1 MQNLVLFLGR
11 ANYGQRPRIVHCRSL
26 HQRALLMS
34 LTHGALESTLLNF
47 AIHHQC
53 PGSSR
58 RCTAARFSTTKCE
71 VMNKVKSV
79 QAANLRGTGMS
90 DGTDKAVVDQ
100 ENETLDNSK
109 PNGVVEKEGIVR
121 LEEAEDDYAQPES
134 EEQALALNADGLR
147 YWLRE
152 VLRNLEWCP
161 IMCSSS
167 CFGVLCDQQT
177 ILHSASK
184 SRSLKSFTSLHM
196 PVRAFT
202 FVHHC
207 CLLPG
212 SMYLAST
219 YLQMHCAKGS
229 QLY

>member
-1 MQNLVLFLGR
+1 ML
-11 ANYGQRPRIVHCRSL
+11 CRSW
-26 HQRALLMS
+26 HQRTLLMS
-34 LTHGALESTLLNF
+34 SNYGALEATLLHF

-58 RCTAARFSTTKCE
+58 CCTAARSRTTKCE
-71 VMNKVKSV
+71 GMNKVMFIK
-79 QAANLRGTGMS
+79 AAKLRGIGMS
-90 DGTDKAVVDQ
+90 DGTDKAAVDQ
-100 ENETLDNSK
+100 ENETLDDSK
-109 PNGVVEKEGIVR
+109 PNGVVEKEGMVR
-121 LEEAEDDYAQPES
+121 LEEAEDNNAQPES

-184 SRSLKSFTSLHM
+184 SRCLMSFTSLHT

-219 YLQMHCAKGS
+219 YLQMHCAKRS
-229 QLY
+229 QQYAFCSGHANILQG